1 MDTTRREQIM
11 QRWNVVQH
19 DLLPELRE
27 QVGPLTP
34 KLEKVIHTL
43 EWVRIE
49 EFTGQSWCGVGRPPF
64 ERAWLANAFVAKAV
78 LGLTT
83 TVGLIERLTIDRA
96 LRRICGFPLCKTLP
110 SEATFSRAFDEFAEA
125 GLAQRV
131 HEALIKAHLGNELI
145 GHISRDGTAIEAR
158 EHPSRTAT
166 AEREAAATAQPS
178 LLPVEAPAPEAKTPE
193 APAPAGEVA
202 ATAQPSLLPVEAPAP
217 EAKTPE
223 VPAPASEAVAT
234 AQSPLLPVEAPAPE
248 AKTPEASA
256 PASEVAATAQSSLL
270 PVEAPAPEAKT
281 PEASAPARR
290 RGRPRRG
297 EARPPAKETPIQRQR
312 QQTLTQLLKE
322 IPTAC
327 DRGTKC
333 NAQGYKTSWN
343 GYKLHLDTADCGVPI
358 SALLSSASMH
368 DSLAA
373 IPLSLISAERVT
385 NLYDLMDAA
394 YCSVELRAHSRS
406 LGHVPLIDHHPRRG
420 KKIEFDPAEAVRYHE
435 RTAAERSNARLKDEF
450 GGRNIMV
457 KGDTK
462 VMAHLM
468 FGVLALSADQLMRLR
483 E

>member
-1 MDTTRREQIM
+1 MDTTQPQQIM
-11 QRWNVVQH
+11 QRWHVIQH
-19 DLLPELRE
+19 ELLPELAE
-27 QVGPLTP
+27 QFGPLTP

-49 EFTGQSWCGVGRPPF
+49 EFTGTSWCGVGRPPF

-78 LGLTT
+78 LGLAT

-96 LRRICGFPLCKTLP
+96 LRRICGFPLCKILF
-110 SEATFSRAFDEFAEA
+110 SETIFSRAFDEFAEA
-125 GLAQRV
+125 GLGQRV
-131 HEALIKAHLGNELI
+131 HEALIKEHLGDQLI
-145 GHISRDGTAIEAR
+145 GHLSRDGTAIEAR
-158 EHPSRTAT
+158 EHPSRKKAP
-166 AEREAAATAQPS
+166 A
-178 LLPVEAPAPEAKTPE
+178 VEAT
-193 APAPAGEVA
+193 
-202 ATAQPSLLPVEAPAP
+202 
-217 EAKTPE
+217 
-223 VPAPASEAVAT
+223 AT
-234 AQSPLLPVEAPAPE
+234 AQSTLLPAEESPAETTAPE
-248 AKTPEASA
+248 TP
-256 PASEVAATAQSSLL
+256 
-270 PVEAPAPEAKT
+270 
-281 PEASAPARR
+281 APARK

-297 EARPPAKETPIQRQR
+297 ETRPAAKASPIQRQR
-312 QQTLTQLLKE
+312 EQTLAQMLDQ

-333 NAQGYKTSWN
+333 NAQGYKNSWT

-394 YCSVELRAHSRS
+394 YCSTDLREHSKS
-406 LGHVPLIDHHPRRG
+406 LGHVPLIDHNPRRG
-420 KKIEFDPAEAVRYHE
+420 EKIEFSPAEAVRYNE

-450 GGRNIMV
+450 GGKTLRV

-468 FGVLALSADQLMRLR
+468 FGILALSADQLMRLR
-483 E
+483 R